1 MDFAVIKLNGKQ
13 FIVKKGDLLTVD
25 RVSLE
30 TPVQVLAFATDSSVE
45 LDLEKLTKI
54 GLELEVM
61 SDFRTA
67 KIQVRRYKSKS
78 RYRKNKTHRQPLTML
93 KVIDLSPKGGIK
105 IVENKGKTEKRTE
118 EQKDTTVKAKP
129 AKVKAESA
137 IKDKKVSKAKE

>member
-105 IVENKGKTEKRTE
+105 IVENKGKTEKPTE
-118 EQKDTTVKAKP
+118 EQK
-129 AKVKAESA
+129 
-137 IKDKKVSKAKE
+137 